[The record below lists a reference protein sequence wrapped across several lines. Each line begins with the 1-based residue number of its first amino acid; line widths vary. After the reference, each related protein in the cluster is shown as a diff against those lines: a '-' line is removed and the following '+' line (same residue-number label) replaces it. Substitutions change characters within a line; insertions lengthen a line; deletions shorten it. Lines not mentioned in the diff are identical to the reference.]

1 MIDVQRPSARLIGG
15 ALVGV
20 MVFGSALGAEAA
32 TKKKAKKRVVR
43 HTRTVTLAY
52 NGGCTAEISAGGATG
67 GGSLGACSTVGAAN
81 WSLTA
86 KPGEKYVTVS
96 VADATGRS
104 VPGQFW
110 EKGSG
115 TANDT
120 EIPFCGAMKNYQFP
134 VGGSILLDL
143 DAAGAVAACPGF
155 ATQGTVT
162 LVFSNL
168 P

>member
-1 MIDVQRPSARLIGG
+1 MIKIQRPSARLTGA

-20 MVFGSALGAEAA
+20 MVLGSAVGAEAA
-32 TKKKAKKRVVR
+32 THKKAKKPVKV
-43 HTRTVTLAY
+43 TRTVTLTY
-52 NGGCTAEISAGGATG
+52 TGGCTAEAWPSPGNGG
-67 GGSLGACSTVGAAN
+67 GGSVVCPTGAAGY
-81 WSLTA
+81 SLTPKA
-86 KPGEKYVTVS
+86 GEKFVSVS
-96 VADATGRS
+96 VADASGRS

-120 EIPFCGAMKNYQFP
+120 EIQFCGAMKNYQFP
-134 VGGSILLDL
+134 VGSPVLLDL
-143 DAAGAVAACPGF
+143 DAAGAIPSCPGF
-155 ATQGTVT
+155 ATQGSIR